1 VDETPIEVLDMQKK
15 DEPIVE
21 TYKMS
26 GSARFWILSL
36 PTRSTS
42 LWFCY
47 LRIWS
52 YNPGITQISEY
63 RFLSL

>member
-26 GSARFWILSL
+26 GSARF
-36 PTRSTS
+36 
-42 LWFCY
+42 
-47 LRIWS
+47 
-52 YNPGITQISEY
+52 
-63 RFLSL
+63 